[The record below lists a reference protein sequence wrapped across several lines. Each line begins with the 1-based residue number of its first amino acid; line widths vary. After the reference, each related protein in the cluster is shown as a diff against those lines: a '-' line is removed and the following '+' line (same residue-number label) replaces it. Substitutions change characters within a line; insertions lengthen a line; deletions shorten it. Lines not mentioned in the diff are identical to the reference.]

1 MGKFVFSH
9 FFLYIC
15 YMKIN
20 EMSLKDVTLEL
31 KRAKFWVENNPIR
44 KSLDLINRMEN
55 RKVELINKNL
65 NNE

>member
-1 MGKFVFSH
+1 MSKS
-9 FFLYIC
+9 
-15 YMKIN
+15 IN
-20 EMSLKDVTLEL
+20 KMSLKDVTLEL
-31 KRAKFWVENNPIR
+31 KRAKFWVEDNPIR